1 MKRSILFFLVFSFGL
16 NAQDDLL
23 DMIEDDNLNSEPVFA
38 TFKASRI
45 VNSQSIELPR
55 PGTLEFMILH
65 RFGSMSDGFYDL
77 YGMDEAVIR
86 FDLKYG
92 LNDFL
97 AFGLGR
103 SSMNKTYDVFSKV
116 KLLRQKQGGSSAPI
130 SLAIFTK
137 CEIQTVVKEMDITD
151 RLTFDIQALI
161 ARKFSRS
168 LSLQVMPTLIHR
180 NLVLDRDDSN
190 DVFSIGLGGRM
201 KLTKRTSI
209 NLDTFF
215 PIGDRPGSFKQG
227 WGLGYD
233 IETGGH
239 VFQVMVTNAQGSFE
253 SEYIENA
260 KGEFENFELFIGF
273 NISRVFSI

>member
-116 KLLRQKQGGSSAPI
+116 KLLRQKQGGSSTPI

-168 LSLQVMPTLIHR
+168 FSLQVMPTLIHR
-180 NLVLDRDDSN
+180 NLILDSDDSN
-190 DVFSIGLGGRM
+190 DLFSIGLGGRM

-260 KGEFENFELFIGF
+260 SGEFENFELFIGF

>member
-1 MKRSILFFLVFSFGL
+1 MKRSILFFLAFSFGL

-23 DMIEDDNLNSEPVFA
+23 DMIEDDNLNPEPVFA

-168 LSLQVMPTLIHR
+168 LSLQIMPTLIHR
-180 NLVLDRDDSN
+180 NLVLDRDNSN

-215 PIGDRPGSFKQG
+215 PIGDRSGPFKQG

-260 KGEFENFELFIGF
+260 KGAFENFELFIGF

>member
-16 NAQDDLL
+16 NAQNDLL
-23 DMIEDDNLNSEPVFA
+23 DMIEDDNLNPEPVFA

-116 KLLRQKQGGSSAPI
+116 KLLRQKQGRSSAPI
-130 SLAIFTK
+130 SIAIFTK
-137 CEIQTVVKEMDITD
+137 CEIQTVDKEMKIID

-168 LSLQVMPTLIHR
+168 LSIQVMPTLIHR
-180 NLVLDRDDSN
+180 NLVLDGDDSN
-190 DVFSIGLGGRM
+190 DVFSIGFGGRM

-215 PIGDRPGSFKQG
+215 PIGDRSGSFNQG

>member
-116 KLLRQKQGGSSAPI
+116 KLLRQKQGGSSTPI

-215 PIGDRPGSFKQG
+215 PIGDRSSSFKQG

>member
-92 LNDFL
+92 LNNFL

-161 ARKFSRS
+161 ARKFSRYFS
-168 LSLQVMPTLIHR
+168 FQVMPTLIHR
-180 NLVLDRDDSN
+180 NLILDRDDSN
-190 DVFSIGLGGRM
+190 DLFSIGLGGRM

-260 KGEFENFELFIGF
+260 SGEFENFELFIGF

>member
-116 KLLRQKQGGSSAPI
+116 KLLRQKQGGSSTPI

-215 PIGDRPGSFKQG
+215 PIGDRSGSFKQG
-227 WGLGYD
+227 WGLGLSL
-233 IETGGH
+233 IH
-239 VFQVMVTNAQGSFE
+239 
-253 SEYIENA
+253 I
-260 KGEFENFELFIGF
+260 
-273 NISRVFSI
+273 

>member
-1 MKRSILFFLVFSFGL
+1 MKRSILFFLAFSFGL

-23 DMIEDDNLNSEPVFA
+23 DMIEDDNLDPEPVFA

-116 KLLRQKQGGSSAPI
+116 KLLRQKQGRSSAPI

-168 LSLQVMPTLIHR
+168 FSLQVMPTLIHR
-180 NLVLDRDDSN
+180 NLILDRDDSN
-190 DVFSIGLGGRM
+190 DLFSIGLGGRM

-260 KGEFENFELFIGF
+260 SGEFENFELFIGF

>member
-16 NAQDDLL
+16 NAQNDLL
-23 DMIEDDNLNSEPVFA
+23 DMIEDDNLNPEPVFA

-215 PIGDRPGSFKQG
+215 PIGDRSGPFKQG

>member
-168 LSLQVMPTLIHR
+168 FSLQVMPTLIHR
-180 NLVLDRDDSN
+180 NLILDRDDSN

-260 KGEFENFELFIGF
+260 SGEFENFELFIGF

>member
-1 MKRSILFFLVFSFGL
+1 MKRSIFFLLVFSFGT

-23 DMIEDDNLNSEPVFA
+23 DMIEDDNFNLEPVYA

-55 PGTLEFMILH
+55 PRTLEFMILH

-116 KLLRQKQGGSSAPI
+116 KLLRQKQGGRGAPI

-161 ARKFSRS
+161 AKKFSRS

-180 NLVLDRDDSN
+180 NLVLDLDDPN
-190 DVFSIGLGGRM
+190 DLLSVGLGGRM

-209 NLDTFF
+209 NIDTFF
-215 PIGDRPGSFKQG
+215 PIGDRPGTFKQG

-239 VFQVMVTNAQGSFE
+239 VFQLMVTNSQGSFE

>member
-1 MKRSILFFLVFSFGL
+1 MKRFILFFLFFAFGI
-16 NAQDDLL
+16 NAQDDLIDL
-23 DMIEDDNLNSEPVFA
+23 IEDVGLNSEPVFA
-38 TFKASRI
+38 TFKATRI
-45 VNSQSIELPR
+45 VNAQSIELPR
-55 PGTLEFMILH
+55 SRTLELMILH

-92 LNDFL
+92 LNDL
-97 AFGLGR
+97 VAFGMGR
-103 SSMNKTYDVFSKV
+103 SSMNKTYDIFSKV
-116 KLLRQKQGGSSAPI
+116 KLLRQKQSGNGTPI
-130 SLAIFTK
+130 SFAIFTK
-137 CEIQTVVKEMDITD
+137 CEIQTVVRDMDITD

-168 LSLQVMPTLIHR
+168 FSLQIMPTFIHR
-180 NLVLDRDDSN
+180 NFILDRHDSN
-190 DVFSIGLGGRM
+190 DLFSIGIGGRM

-209 NLDTFF
+209 NLDTFL
-215 PIGDRPGSFKQG
+215 PIGERRASFKQG

-239 VFQVMVTNAQGSFE
+239 VFQLMVTNAQGSFE
-253 SEYIENA
+253 SEYIENSR
-260 KGEFENFELFIGF
+260 GEFENLDLFFGF

>member
-168 LSLQVMPTLIHR
+168 FSLQVMPTLIHR
-180 NLVLDRDDSN
+180 NLILDRDDSN
-190 DVFSIGLGGRM
+190 DLFSIGLGGRM

-260 KGEFENFELFIGF
+260 SGEFENFELFIGF

>member
-116 KLLRQKQGGSSAPI
+116 KLLRQKQGGSSTPI

-215 PIGDRPGSFKQG
+215 PIGDRSGSFKQG

>member
-168 LSLQVMPTLIHR
+168 FSLQVMPTLIHR
-180 NLVLDRDDSN
+180 NLILDRDDSN
-190 DVFSIGLGGRM
+190 DLLSIGLGGRM

-260 KGEFENFELFIGF
+260 SGKFENFELFIGF

>member
-1 MKRSILFFLVFSFGL
+1 MKRSIFFLLVFSFGT

-23 DMIEDDNLNSEPVFA
+23 DMIEDDNFNLEPVYA

-55 PGTLEFMILH
+55 PRTLEFMILH

-116 KLLRQKQGGSSAPI
+116 KLLRQKQGGRGAPI

-180 NLVLDRDDSN
+180 NLVLDRDDLN

-209 NLDTFF
+209 NIDTFF
-215 PIGDRPGSFKQG
+215 PIGDRPGTFKQG

-239 VFQVMVTNAQGSFE
+239 VFQLMVTNSQGSFE

>member
-23 DMIEDDNLNSEPVFA
+23 DMIEDDNLNPEPVFA

-168 LSLQVMPTLIHR
+168 FSLQVMPTLIHR
-180 NLVLDRDDSN
+180 NLILDSDDSN
-190 DVFSIGLGGRM
+190 DLFSIGLGGRM

-260 KGEFENFELFIGF
+260 SGEFENFELFIGF

>member
-55 PGTLEFMILH
+55 PRTLEFMILH

-116 KLLRQKQGGSSAPI
+116 KLLRQKQGRSSAPI
-130 SLAIFTK
+130 SIAIFTK

-260 KGEFENFELFIGF
+260 RGEFEDLELFIGF

>member
-168 LSLQVMPTLIHR
+168 FSLQVMPTLIHR
-180 NLVLDRDDSN
+180 NLILDRDDSN
-190 DVFSIGLGGRM
+190 DLLSIGLGGRM

>member
-77 YGMDEAVIR
+77 YGMYEAVIR

-116 KLLRQKQGGSSAPI
+116 KLLRQKQGGSSTPI

-151 RLTFDIQALI
+151 RLTFDIQGLI

-215 PIGDRPGSFKQG
+215 PIGDRSGPFKQG